1 MGFSCWDVGDAVGFA
16 VAIGMISFYLVGL
29 CVEIEGKTSDMTL
42 KIRVLCLVLALLV
55 TGPPAQVLAKG
66 CHPRPFTGAGV
77 LPYAQLDGRTLLLLG
92 YESGRGWLGFGGK
105 PKMVNTLDEATLRCE
120 TPVETAAREGFE
132 EMRRVV
138 AYREIMAAID
148 VGRYLPP
155 SAGPGDFRAYTIK
168 IDYTPTTAFRQ
179 IPTPSGS
186 DYDKIQDYYWI
197 DLEVLTQ
204 IVTAGE
210 ALLPQSPNGGRLW
223 KPAFS
228 DFEETL
234 HDEALRLRLFP

>member
-1 MGFSCWDVGDAVGFA
+1 MRARF
-16 VAIGMISFYLVGL
+16 
-29 CVEIEGKTSDMTL
+29 
-42 KIRVLCLVLALLV
+42 LCLLLTLLV
-55 TGPPAQVLAKG
+55 AGPPAQVVAKG

-77 LPYAQLDGRTLLLLG
+77 LPYAKLDGRTLLLLG

-105 PKMVNTLDEATLRCE
+105 PKMVNTLDEATPRCE
-120 TPVETAAREGFE
+120 TPMETAAREGFE

-138 AYREIMAAID
+138 GYREIMAAID
-148 VGRYLPP
+148 VRRYFPP
-155 SAGPGDFRAYTIK
+155 SAGPGDFRAYPIK

-186 DYDKIQDYYWI
+186 DYDEIQDYYWI

-210 ALLPQSPNGGRLW
+210 TLLPQSPNGGRLW

-228 DFEETL
+228 DFTETL
-234 HDEALRLRLFP
+234 RDEALRQRLFP